1 MRNTSLHHEPRAA
14 SSCAACKLL
23 KRRCSP
29 TCIFAPYFRSDDPTK
44 FAKVHKVF
52 GASNVSKILSE
63 VPEEQRQETVNTLV
77 YEAEARLEDPV
88 YGCIG
93 AIAAL
98 QRKLAELQRDLAIAR
113 ARLAG
118 YGTCLSNASSSSG
131 ATGNWVD
138 QQHLIDSMSC
148 FTQMNDGLGG
158 DGYNSNACVD
168 IDQLIAS
175 AYGFEVGLSTA
186 SFPFE

>member
-1 MRNTSLHHEPRAA
+1 MRNTATSHHHEPRATA
-14 SSCAACKLL
+14 SCAACKLL

-63 VPEEQRQETVNTLV
+63 VPEEQREETVNSLA

-98 QRKLAELQRDLAIAR
+98 QRKQAELQRELAVAK

-118 YGTCLSNASSSSG
+118 YYGASSCTSNHWSSS
-131 ATGNWVD
+131 D
-138 QQHLIDSMSC
+138 PLHLINSAVQMS
-148 FTQMNDGLGG
+148 
-158 DGYNSNACVD
+158 DGYDSNDCVD
-168 IDQLIAS
+168 IDRLIA
-175 AYGFEVGLSTA
+175 AYGFDVDLVNP
-186 SFPFE
+186 SFSFE